1 MTNSLGLSIVKF
13 YKAMEDNFVRLTTKG
28 RYAVTAMLDLAFHSQ
43 KSPVTLTDIATR
55 QTISLSYLEQ
65 LFARLRKAGMV
76 TGVRGPGGGYQLS
89 RDPKLISIAAII
101 SAVDEQL
108 DSTKCGGK
116 SNCHNSQPCL
126 THDLWMGLSEQ
137 IHDYLDGISLAEI
150 LDRGSVSE
158 IAEKQ
163 NATVQHFVEFQQR
176 DKLSA

>member
-1 MTNSLGLSIVKF
+1 M
-13 YKAMEDNFVRLTTKG
+13 RLTTKG

-89 RDPKLISIAAII
+89 RDPSLINIAEII

-116 SNCHNSQPCL
+116 ANCHSNQPCL

-137 IHDYLDGISLAEI
+137 IHDYLEGISLAEI
-150 LDRGSVSE
+150 LARGSVAE
-158 IAEKQ
+158 LAEKQ
-163 NATVQHFVEFQQR
+163 NKSINQVINFQPQ
-176 DKLSA
+176 SNAAA